1 MVKALG
7 LGPGTA
13 IRQIEVVAGSPPAIR
28 LHDDAA
34 RYAAEHGLAVK
45 VSLSH
50 EREMA
55 TAVAIAGEV

>member
-1 MVKALG
+1 M
-7 LGPGTA
+7 
-13 IRQIEVVAGSPPAIR
+13 

-34 RYAAEHGLAVK
+34 RFADERGLAVT

-55 TAVAIAGEV
+55 TAVAIAEAV